1 MTTEV
6 LKSGRSEF
14 DKFVDEIRQAFEK
27 CDKYLANREKT
38 ATEVNYRSTL
48 CGANSMFVKLIIN
61 SKLIKFIVRTHY

>member
-1 MTTEV
+1 M
-6 LKSGRSEF
+6 LNNYRSEF

-48 CGANSMFVKLIIN
+48 CGTNSMFVKLVVN
-61 SKLIKFIVRTHY
+61 LKLIKFIVRTCC